1 MPPAPPDIP
10 DNAET
15 IWSRAKPFLLDALTL
30 QNGVLALPF
39 LACMPE
45 ADMAHLPWT
54 LCALCAVEGQHI
66 EQKLHKAEIV
76 NLGGYEAVHQLCRS
90 WRWASEV
97 VNYTPDGSREMLV
110 HCYWA
115 MGIRGQSH
123 EISSLVVRYSSEK
136 GKDVVK
142 AVISLANCRPM
153 MLGKHAIRDIQCA
166 IARKTAMYHFMHIHA
181 RFD

>member
-1 MPPAPPDIP
+1 
-10 DNAET
+10 
-15 IWSRAKPFLLDALTL
+15 
-30 QNGVLALPF
+30 
-39 LACMPE
+39 
-45 ADMAHLPWT
+45 MAHLPWT